1 MKTDTWAEFPHAAA
15 RFEYPGQAL
24 AKAWPE
30 LHRGDQEPFP
40 DEARVLALEPDCPD
54 AHATAAALQ
63 QAWRDFHAG
72 RFAAAVAAA
81 DTLGLIAHAVA
92 NKACGIYADYLEE
105 DEATKVEIYRGGIR
119 RAEAAMARWPDDGN
133 AHYFHAFLLGRYSQ
147 SISITKA
154 LAEGVGGRIRQSLDR
169 ALKLSPKHAEA
180 WTASGLYH
188 AEIINK
194 VGKLIGGMTYGA
206 SADQSLADCR
216 KALDLTPAAP
226 IAHLEHGNALY
237 LLFGDKRLNESNDC
251 YTKAAAIQP
260 IDAMQRLDVQ
270 YAKDYL
276 EG

>member
-1 MKTDTWAEFPHAAA
+1 MKTDHWADFPHAAA
-15 RFEYPGQAL
+15 RFEYADQAL

-30 LHRGDQEPFP
+30 LHRGDQEAFP
-40 DEARVLALEPDCPD
+40 DPARVLAMDPDCADP
-54 AHATAAALQ
+54 AATAAALQ

-81 DTLGLIAHAVA
+81 DALGLIGHAVA

-105 DEATKVEIYRGGIR
+105 DEATKIEIYRSGIR
-119 RAEAAMARWPDDGN
+119 RAEAAIERWPNDAN

-147 SISITKA
+147 SISVTKA
-154 LAEGVGGRIRQSLDR
+154 LAEGVGGKIRQSLDR
-169 ALKLSPKHAEA
+169 ALKLAPKHAEA

-206 SADQSLADCR
+206 STDRALADCG
-216 KALDLTPAAP
+216 KALELTPQAP

-237 LLFGDKRLNESNDC
+237 LLYGDKRLDESNDC
-251 YTKAAAIQP
+251 YAKAAAIKP
-260 IDAMQRLDVQ
+260 IDAMQCLDVQ